1 MTTAPTYDELE
12 RCLDVAANLVTQF
25 GDEYLPLFAR
35 LEKEQA
41 KLAEDQA
48 SLDRLRARARL
59 RPAAARA

>member
-1 MTTAPTYDELE
+1 MSTAPTYDELE
-12 RCLDVAANLVTQF
+12 RCLDVVANLVTQF

-48 SLDRLRARARL
+48 LKRRAFERAQRN
-59 RPAAARA
+59 RKRGRQ